1 MTNTNAKWYLVQ
13 VVSNYELKVKD
24 QLENRELSGNDE
36 IADIFVP
43 MKTIV
48 SEKTGKSRT
57 KPLFPGY
64 IFVKV
69 EMTDDS
75 WFVIRNTQ
83 YVTGIVGSSG
93 QRTKPTPIPE
103 EEILRM
109 IERERE
115 DGAPTLSKADF
126 RVGDVVDVVS
136 GPFAGRFGKVTQI
149 NESKGQIH
157 IETDMFEKI
166 TDVPV
171 SISDVKIK

>member
-1 MTNTNAKWYLVQ
+1 MANSNAKWYLVQ
-13 VVSNYELKVKD
+13 VVSNYELKVKE

-36 IADIFVP
+36 IEDIFVP
-43 MKTIV
+43 MKTLI
-48 SEKTGKSRT
+48 SEKTGKART

-64 IFVKV
+64 FFVKV

-109 IERERE
+109 IERENE
-115 DGAPTLSKADF
+115 TGAPTLSKADF
-126 RVGDVVDVVS
+126 REGDIVDVVS
-136 GPFAGRFGKVTQI
+136 GPFAGRHGKVTHV
-149 NESKGQIH
+149 NKAKGQLQV
-157 IETDMFEKI
+157 EMDMFEKV
-166 TDVPV
+166 TDVPI